1 MAVPQKTATMIHI
14 LPTPSVKKF
23 LFVADPAITSMILA
37 VVYFFLKYSV
47 DRDTKLSMVMNNLYY
62 LSIYRNTDIH
72 FSFTSLIFC
81 SCAEE
86 CNDYKFVR
94 YTIYLYHGTIDAYI
108 YGAPKGDSKSRFH
121 TGFLHKSR
129 PEIAWNLCSRQVHPI
144 TLDARLIY
152 YAITHFFTVQFPF
165 SRSEIR
171 PITPSRFPLEGAPA
185 IA

>member
-1 MAVPQKTATMIHI
+1 MIHI

-108 YGAPKGDSKSRFH
+108 YGAPKGDSKSRFQAGAQI
-121 TGFLHKSR
+121 TSKTCLKFKFMPSSS
-129 PEIAWNLCSRQVHPI
+129 NHPG
-144 TLDARLIY
+144 LIY
-152 YAITHFFTVQFPF
+152 HA
-165 SRSEIR
+165 
-171 PITPSRFPLEGAPA
+171 
-185 IA
+185 